1 MGRNARRNKPAHYL
15 LHRRAPILSFA
26 GAVSFD
32 STIEAAE
39 RLINTPLQ
47 HVLSDVDMIGQSH
60 PSPRPS
66 PREGRGRTH
75 LLSRR
80 YWARSSPAVAA
91 GPLRP
96 AACENQASPYAERTR
111 NAFPL
116 SPQRGEGRGEGCD
129 KPATP
134 VRAKCFAA
142 LHARA
147 SFR

>member
-91 GPLRP
+91 GPLKP
-96 AACENQASPYAERTR
+96 AAREDQAWFAEATGE
-111 NAFPL
+111 AFPL

-129 KPATP
+129 WQWTPA
-134 VRAKCFAA
+134 RAKQLPA
-142 LHARA
+142 
-147 SFR
+147 